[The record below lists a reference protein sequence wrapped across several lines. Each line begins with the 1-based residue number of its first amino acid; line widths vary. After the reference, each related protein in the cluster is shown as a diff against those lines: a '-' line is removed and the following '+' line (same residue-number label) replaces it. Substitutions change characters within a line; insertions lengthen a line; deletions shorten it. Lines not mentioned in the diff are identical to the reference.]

1 MHWSPSFR
9 ITTLSFRLFSPPV
22 ARPLVTPFANNRF
35 VMLFYSI
42 LFLKLSRMLLR
53 LVLNLITTSS
63 SRQRSAMFLSLRAR
77 FIEVAPE
84 STAMSQQ
91 PQRAGSPPEFLV
103 KVREILSTEDD
114 SIISWENGARGR
126 EEGRQRVV
134 RARRAFAEPSRR
146 RRRAAPSC
154 PQATS
159 TSTTPA
165 ASRTRFSA
173 GARALPRAN

>member
-1 MHWSPSFR
+1 
-9 ITTLSFRLFSPPV
+9 
-22 ARPLVTPFANNRF
+22 
-35 VMLFYSI
+35 MLFYSI

-63 SRQRSAMFLSLRAR
+63 SRQRSAMFHSLRAR

-126 EEGRQRVV
+126 EGRQRVV